1 MPLTHR
7 QEAPNNMLDSY
18 TLNNNTRIPKLG
30 YGTFQ
35 TPDDASGVEAMVN
48 AIQLGYRHIDTAQ
61 SYRNEKSVGAAIA
74 LAQVARDELFIT
86 TKVANSVNGYEQT
99 LESLDQSLVD
109 LGLEYLD
116 MVLIHWPSP
125 QRYRDQWQSRNREV
139 WRALETYYAEGKIKA
154 IGISNF
160 RTHHIAELLK
170 TATVLPAVNQIRLC
184 PGDVDEET
192 VAVCRKHNMLLEAY
206 SPLGQG
212 LIFDVEEI
220 AVMAAKYEK
229 TPAQLA
235 LRWSLQMGFLPL
247 PKTVS
252 IERMQSNLSIFDFE
266 LDQDDVDLLTHLEG
280 KAGTA
285 KDPDSVPF

>member
-1 MPLTHR
+1 MV
-7 QEAPNNMLDSY
+7 DSY
-18 TLNNNTRIPKLG
+18 TLNNNTQIPKLG

-35 TPDDASGVEAMVN
+35 TPDDQSGIEAIVN

-61 SYRNEKSVGAAIA
+61 SYKNEKSVGAAI
-74 LAQVARDELFIT
+74 QRSKVARETLFIT

-99 LESLDQSLVD
+99 LDSLDQSLQD
-109 LGLEYLD
+109 LGLDYLD
-116 MVLIHWPSP
+116 LVLIHWPSP

-139 WRALETYYAEGKIKA
+139 WRALETYYAQGKIKA

-160 RTHHIAELLK
+160 RAHHISELLK

-212 LIFDVEEI
+212 LIFDVEELDI
-220 AVMAAKYEK
+220 MAEKYQK

-247 PKTVS
+247 PKTVTL
-252 IERMQSNLSIFDFE
+252 ERMRSNMAIFDFE
-266 LDQDDVDLLTHLEG
+266 LDQADVDLLTHLEG
-280 KAGTA
+280 KAGKA
-285 KDPDSVPF
+285 KDPDCVPF